1 MVIASRGNAPLRRQ
15 VSMMAGTF
23 CIKPSETETLLGGH
37 VHQTLQWNQHI
48 SDHKCSLI
56 RQLTG
61 RINGLKQIA
70 RTATFSTRL
79 MIANGAIMSKLVYLI
94 TVWGGASQYLLK
106 AVQVKQLD
114 AARTVCGFN
123 SWGWSRRR
131 LLKKVGWMS
140 VRQLVFFHT
149 VLQTFKTIT
158 TGLPK
163 PLHASLPTD
172 HPYRTRN
179 AAVGNIRFNETFIST
194 NTFKYRAMTW
204 YNSVPSSVKSG
215 KLASVKRKLR
225 IWIEEN
231 VAVDWG

>member
-1 MVIASRGNAPLRRQ
+1 MMRH
-15 VSMMAGTF
+15 VSMLAGTF

-61 RINGLKQIA
+61 RVNGLKQIA

-114 AARTVCGFN
+114 AARTVYGFN
-123 SWGWSRRR
+123 SMEQKDTAEEGCVDVSTAI
-131 LLKKVGWMS
+131 G
-140 VRQLVFFHT
+140 
-149 VLQTFKTIT
+149 
-158 TGLPK
+158 
-163 PLHASLPTD
+163 SLPHCIQTLKQLLLVCVS
-172 HPYRTRN
+172 PSMLLFLLTTLIKQEMQQLEILGSMRPSPPP
-179 AAVGNIRFNETFIST
+179 I
-194 NTFKYRAMTW
+194 
-204 YNSVPSSVKSG
+204 PSSIG
-215 KLASVKRKLR
+215 P
-225 IWIEEN
+225 
-231 VAVDWG
+231 